1 MQLVP
6 CQQTARQLSLTLL
19 VVLVL
24 SLSAASVFA
33 QSPTFVRTDYLGLG
47 NNQVAADFN
56 GDGRLDLAGQGA
68 KSAAVML
75 GNGDGTFGTRVEY
88 PVASWNQ
95 DLAAGDFNGDGKL
108 DLVVTINEPQI
119 SLSLLTGNGDGTFGA
134 PVNFPNT
141 SGFDSPTIVATDLNN
156 DFKLDLVIG
165 HQVACYT
172 APCTVA
178 RTITVMLGL
187 GDGTFQPAKEID
199 IGIETAK
206 IAVGDFNRDGFKDLG
221 IASSRARVSLL
232 LGVGDGTF
240 NQQPTLTLITE
251 NNLGMDATDIDVAD
265 LNGDT
270 IEDLVVAVALNG
282 SKTAILTGNGDGT
295 FRQPPLLITEPGI
308 NVPQYQ
314 AVADYN
320 GDGFQDL
327 ALALANGNSGLMEI
341 LNGNGDGTFQPPV
354 YYLKPPDRSSLGG
367 IAIITADFNK
377 DSKPDIALGIGG
389 ASHSLAVLRNTTGA
403 APVPLAYGS
412 VSVTPT
418 SVTGG
423 TSATVSVSL
432 ATGAVAPAGGLQLAV
447 SSSNTAAVTVPS
459 TVLMPAGSS
468 NVKFTASTR
477 SVTSTQTASIRV
489 SNNQLGSR
497 SVSLTV
503 TRPPTSTLTVSA
515 LSLTP
520 SSVTGGNTVQGK
532 VTLSATAPAAT
543 TVNLASSSSARA
555 TVPASVTVSAGATS
569 ATFNINTTTVTST
582 TSATISASLN
592 GVTRNSTL
600 TINPASSTTDT
611 VTITRAEYETAKR
624 TLRVE
629 ATSTRSTATLQVF
642 ITASGQ
648 LIGTLTNNGG
658 GKYSREFSV
667 SANPQSITVRSSLG
681 GSATRSV
688 VVR

>member
-6 CQQTARQLSLTLL
+6 RQKTARQLSLTLL

-24 SLSAASVFA
+24 SLSAVSVSA
-33 QSPTFVRTDYLGLG
+33 QSPTFIRTDYSGLG
-47 NNQVAADFN
+47 NNQVVGDFN
-56 GDGRLDLAGQGA
+56 NDGKLDLAGQGA
-68 KSAAVML
+68 MSAAVML
-75 GNGDGTFGTRVEY
+75 SNGDGTFGVRVEY

-108 DLVVTINEPQI
+108 DLVVTINEPHT

-156 DFKLDLVIG
+156 DGKLDLVIG

-199 IGIETAK
+199 IGTETAK

-221 IASSRARVSLL
+221 IASSRARVCLL

-265 LNGDT
+265 FNGDT
-270 IEDLVVAVALNG
+270 LEDLVVAVALNG

-295 FRQPPLLITEPGI
+295 FRQPPLLLTEPGI

-389 ASHSLAVLRNTTGA
+389 ASHSMAVLRNTTGSA
-403 APVPLAYGS
+403 SVPLAYGS
-412 VSVTPT
+412 ITVTPS

-423 TSATVSVSL
+423 TSATVSVNL
-432 ATGAVAPAGGLQLAV
+432 ATGAVAPAGGLQFAV

-459 TVLMPAGSS
+459 TILMPAGSS
-468 NVKFTASTR
+468 SVKFNASTR

-489 SNNQLGSR
+489 SHNQLGSR

-503 TRPPTSTLTVSA
+503 TPTPSSTITVSA
-515 LSLTP
+515 LTLTP

-543 TVNLASSSSARA
+543 TVSLASNSARA
-555 TVPASVTVSAGATS
+555 TVPVSVTVPVGATS

-592 GVTRNSTL
+592 GVTRNATL

-611 VTITRAEYETAKR
+611 VTITRAEYETDKR

-648 LIGTLTNNGG
+648 LIGTLMNNGG

-667 SANPQSITVRSSLG
+667 STNPQSITVRSSLG
-681 GSATRSV
+681 GSATKAV
-688 VVR
+688 VAR